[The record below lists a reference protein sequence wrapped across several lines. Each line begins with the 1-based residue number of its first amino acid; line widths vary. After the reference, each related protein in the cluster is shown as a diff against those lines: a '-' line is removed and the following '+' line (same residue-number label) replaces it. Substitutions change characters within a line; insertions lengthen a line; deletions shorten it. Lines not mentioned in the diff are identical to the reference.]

1 MFNDNPKLK
10 IGASVNKRD
19 DNFLIYF
26 VVPHT
31 TDIGLFIALG
41 VGWREVPRS
50 MFYHENL

>member
-19 DNFLIYF
+19 DNLIYF

-31 TDIGLFIALG
+31 TDTRLFIDLG